1 MQVVKRAAP
10 VAVGVGTAAV
20 SLANSTAECRSA
32 VVTKEQLDEA
42 CSLIKNDL
50 SKDHALTDAT
60 PWVMSDSQSDIDL
73 LELSASVAA
82 DPTVQRVLEEKY
94 EQHGLSSL
102 SIQSWPS
109 SCPSSPAFS
118 LLLDGGLELE
128 SENALLKEENER
140 LKQENERLRR
150 DREAAPL
157 HALALQ
163 RPEQQPEQQPEQGR
177 AGGEE
182 GSKEPGELELAPGPE
197 PGPEEPVV
205 SLPSAP
211 PLAAVLRLHLEDG
224 GRVRARLGARE
235 AQGAPRPRRR
245 KSQRHK
251 ERQRQAVII
260 ATAIVV
266 GVLAITITR
275 NPAKAKVAAASA
287 AATITSLMS
296 TYTRAK

>member
-1 MQVVKRAAP
+1 MGDVRLAVGHRSARALRQCGCRPHRAACPPGEVRAARALQPQVEAARTHAARP
-10 VAVGVGTAAV
+10 VDPLTSQASPLPAHP
-20 SLANSTAECRSA
+20 
-32 VVTKEQLDEA
+32 
-42 CSLIKNDL
+42 
-50 SKDHALTDAT
+50 DHSPAPL
-60 PWVMSDSQSDIDL
+60 
-73 LELSASVAA
+73 
-82 DPTVQRVLEEKY
+82 R
-94 EQHGLSSL
+94 

-118 LLLDGGLELE
+118 LLLDGGIELE

-163 RPEQQPEQQPEQGR
+163 RPEQQPAQPEQQPALQRPEQGR
-177 AGGEE
+177 ACGEE

-197 PGPEEPVV
+197 PGLEELVV

-224 GRVRARLGARE
+224 GRVRARLGAGE
-235 AQGAPRPRRR
+235 AQGGARPRRR
-245 KSQRHK
+245 KSQRDK

>member
-1 MQVVKRAAP
+1 MHAARP
-10 VAVGVGTAAV
+10 VDPLTSQAPPLPAHP
-20 SLANSTAECRSA
+20 
-32 VVTKEQLDEA
+32 
-42 CSLIKNDL
+42 
-50 SKDHALTDAT
+50 DHLPAPL
-60 PWVMSDSQSDIDL
+60 
-73 LELSASVAA
+73 
-82 DPTVQRVLEEKY
+82 R
-94 EQHGLSSL
+94 

-118 LLLDGGLELE
+118 LLLDGGIELE

-157 HALALQ
+157 HPFALQ
-163 RPEQQPEQQPEQGR
+163 ETEQGR
-177 AGGEE
+177 ACGEE
-182 GSKEPGELELAPGPE
+182 GGKELGELDLAPGPE

-235 AQGAPRPRRR
+235 AQSAARPRRR
-245 KSQRHK
+245 KSQRDK

>member
-1 MQVVKRAAP
+1 
-10 VAVGVGTAAV
+10 
-20 SLANSTAECRSA
+20 L
-32 VVTKEQLDEA
+32 
-42 CSLIKNDL
+42 
-50 SKDHALTDAT
+50 
-60 PWVMSDSQSDIDL
+60 
-73 LELSASVAA
+73 
-82 DPTVQRVLEEKY
+82 
-94 EQHGLSSL
+94 
-102 SIQSWPS
+102 
-109 SCPSSPAFS
+109 
-118 LLLDGGLELE
+118 
-128 SENALLKEENER
+128 
-140 LKQENERLRR
+140 
-150 DREAAPL
+150 
-157 HALALQ
+157 
-163 RPEQQPEQQPEQGR
+163 
-177 AGGEE
+177 
-182 GSKEPGELELAPGPE
+182 GELELAPGPE

-235 AQGAPRPRRR
+235 AQGAARPRRR
-245 KSQRHK
+245 KSQRDK

>member
-1 MQVVKRAAP
+1 MHAARP
-10 VAVGVGTAAV
+10 VDPLTSQAPPLPAHP
-20 SLANSTAECRSA
+20 
-32 VVTKEQLDEA
+32 
-42 CSLIKNDL
+42 
-50 SKDHALTDAT
+50 DHLPAPL
-60 PWVMSDSQSDIDL
+60 
-73 LELSASVAA
+73 
-82 DPTVQRVLEEKY
+82 R
-94 EQHGLSSL
+94 

-118 LLLDGGLELE
+118 LLLDGGIELE

-150 DREAAPL
+150 DREAAPF
-157 HALALQ
+157 HPLAL
-163 RPEQQPEQQPEQGR
+163 QQPEQQPEQGR
-177 AGGEE
+177 ACAED
-182 GSKEPGELELAPGPE
+182 GSKELGELELAPGPE

-235 AQGAPRPRRR
+235 AQGAARPRRR
-245 KSQRHK
+245 KSQRDK

>member
-1 MQVVKRAAP
+1 VGDVRLAVGHRSARALRQCGCRPHRAARPPGEVRAARALQPQVEAARLHAARP
-10 VAVGVGTAAV
+10 VDPLTSQASPLPAHP
-20 SLANSTAECRSA
+20 
-32 VVTKEQLDEA
+32 
-42 CSLIKNDL
+42 
-50 SKDHALTDAT
+50 DHSPAPL
-60 PWVMSDSQSDIDL
+60 
-73 LELSASVAA
+73 
-82 DPTVQRVLEEKY
+82 R
-94 EQHGLSSL
+94 

-118 LLLDGGLELE
+118 LLLDGGIELE

-157 HALALQ
+157 HPLAL
-163 RPEQQPEQQPEQGR
+163 QQPEQQPEQGR
-177 AGGEE
+177 ACAED
-182 GSKEPGELELAPGPE
+182 GSKELGELELAPGPE

-224 GRVRARLGARE
+224 GRVRARLGAGE
-235 AQGAPRPRRR
+235 AQGGARPRRR
-245 KSQRHK
+245 KSQRDK